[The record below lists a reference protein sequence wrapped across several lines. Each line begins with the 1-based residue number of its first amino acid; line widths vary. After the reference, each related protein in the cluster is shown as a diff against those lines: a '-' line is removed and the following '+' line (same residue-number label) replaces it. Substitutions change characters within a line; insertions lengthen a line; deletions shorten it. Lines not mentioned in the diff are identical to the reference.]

1 MQFQFNSIYTEKII
15 PRVNQKMA
23 TANTE
28 RGLFYI
34 IFPTRKGIKFN
45 MTAFQKWGIASKLI
59 SSHMV

>member
-45 MTAFQKWGIASKLI
+45 MTAFQK
-59 SSHMV
+59 